1 MALKSVS
8 ESLKSREDNP
18 FVGPLVKR
26 DIVVAAGAQWP
37 TGSGCDYVIPLGV
50 PMAPY
55 SGGNGQYRPIR
66 RSYFVTAVASADTQ
80 LYVEDADGFATG
92 DVIGAF
98 TSPDSTTTDFTA
110 TLTAVDYTNNIL
122 GIAALGTH
130 TEATAAVTN
139 VYVEVVENGYI
150 ADPKDAVFLGENIQT
165 KDALSGTTYEV
176 PAVGIIKGQVD
187 INRLA
192 ANCYDTLMETQLP
205 GFDYIP
211 TTPGV

>member
-1 MALKSVS
+1 MALKRVS
-8 ESLKSREDNP
+8 TSLKSREDNP

-37 TGSGCDYVIPLGV
+37 TGSGYDYVIPLGV

-55 SGGNGQYRPIR
+55 TDSNGKYKPIR
-66 RSYFVTAVASADTQ
+66 RSYLVTAVASADTQ
-80 LYVEDADGFATG
+80 LYIEDADGFATG
-92 DVIGAF
+92 DTIGAF

-110 TLTAVDYTNNIL
+110 ELTGVDYTNNIL
-122 GIAALGTH
+122 TITALGTH
-130 TEATAAVTN
+130 TESTAAVTN

-150 ADPKDAVFLGENIQT
+150 AAPKDAVFLGENVQT
-165 KDALSGTTYEV
+165 KDSLSGATFEV
-176 PAVGIIKGQVD
+176 PAVGIIKGQID

-192 ANCYDTLMETQLP
+192 DNCYDTLMETQLS